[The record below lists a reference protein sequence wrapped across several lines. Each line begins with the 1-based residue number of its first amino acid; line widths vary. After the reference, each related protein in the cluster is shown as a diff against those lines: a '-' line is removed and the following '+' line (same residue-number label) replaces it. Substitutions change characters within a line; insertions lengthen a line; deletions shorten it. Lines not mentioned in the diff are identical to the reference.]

1 MRRGGASPVPT
12 RLGVGVAA
20 LPLQVPGATGG
31 CQCLKEE
38 GDGLVHLTQPHVAQH
53 SLQKGQR
60 EGVAV
65 GPPGPQPGRDITWG
79 GGPHTTGTQE
89 QSGGVSAAPPL
100 RFPLS
105 PPPHDSL

>member
-79 GGPHTTGTQE
+79 GGTTHDRNTGTERRGQRRPT
-89 QSGGVSAAPPL
+89 AAVPPL
-100 RFPLS
+100 PTT
-105 PPPHDSL
+105 P